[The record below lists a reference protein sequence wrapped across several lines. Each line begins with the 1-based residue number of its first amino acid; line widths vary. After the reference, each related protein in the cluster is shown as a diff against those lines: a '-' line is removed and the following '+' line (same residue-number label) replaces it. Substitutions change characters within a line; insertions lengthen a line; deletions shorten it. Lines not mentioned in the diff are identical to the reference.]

1 MPLHDQIM
9 ISMFGSV
16 LCKLGYPVIAFAA
29 SASLAEIRLVC
40 DTYPGIAFLLK
51 HQFTTAIEEKDSG
64 LMTVKTEHKLIYD
77 EAHSN
82 ISAFKLA
89 VLY

>member
-1 MPLHDQIM
+1 LYPKQKWLCDQQASTTVKTMPLHDQIM

-64 LMTVKTEHKLIYD
+64 LMTVKTEH
-77 EAHSN
+77 
-82 ISAFKLA
+82 
-89 VLY
+89 